1 MVGNWAKCLGQSL
14 RTWVIQVE
22 KKGGSQS
29 QSNLDI
35 VSWKCLRLLETIK
48 SELTA
53 DVVEIRD
60 KHESF
65 HFKKFQPT
73 TSPDRI
79 LRRLVCHMGNSL
91 TNWSLRSHTLSH
103 LWNSKSTF
111 LCFNSL
117 HQIWIA
123 LFPSGASL
131 LANAQKFPASHG
143 ITSSADLGFFKSK
156 EFKFSPW
163 DVFDC
168 GRKTHFILEDQG
180 LPESPWPFARVEDPL
195 FSLFRIGDD
204 LLQNSFWFVDSFSWS
219 KFKKNEG
226 HRELN
231 KFKGTLVISCHQ
243 TSSKRETITVSIWS
257 AQARTLGFGSSST
270 LTSKRQP
277 PDFRGHPS
285 CWFFRVLRE
294 SHPKGQWQIASEILG
309 SSAYKLSSD

>member
-195 FSLFRIGDD
+195 FSLFPNRRRPASEF
-204 LLQNSFWFVDSFSWS
+204 LLIRWFVQLIQIQ
-219 KFKKNEG
+219 KKRRPSRAKQIQRN
-226 HRELN
+226 
-231 KFKGTLVISCHQ
+231 
-243 TSSKRETITVSIWS
+243 
-257 AQARTLGFGSSST
+257 AR
-270 LTSKRQP
+270 
-277 PDFRGHPS
+277 H
-285 CWFFRVLRE
+285 
-294 SHPKGQWQIASEILG
+294 
-309 SSAYKLSSD
+309 KLSSNIIKAWNDHSFNLECPSSDLGFWVFFYPDFKETATWFQRSPKLLVLPGSERIAPKGSVTNCIRNTWFIGL